1 MFAVFGIIL
10 LVAGA
15 ILAFAVDKSADGID
29 LVEIGYI
36 MIAGG
41 ALSLLVALIQGAGW
55 MTARNTPFH
64 TERHVSNDGQ
74 HLVEDVQA
82 K

>member
-10 LVAGA
+10 LVAGG

-29 LVEIGYI
+29 LVQIGYI

-41 ALSLLVALIQGAGW
+41 ALSLVVALIQGAGW
-55 MTARNTPFH
+55 MTARNTQCH